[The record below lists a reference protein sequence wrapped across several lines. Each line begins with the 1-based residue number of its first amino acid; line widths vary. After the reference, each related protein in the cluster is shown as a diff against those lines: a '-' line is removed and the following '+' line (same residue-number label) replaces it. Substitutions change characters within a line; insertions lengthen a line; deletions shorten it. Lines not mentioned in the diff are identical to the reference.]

1 MTEIARALADKRL
14 LGAGLG
20 SLESWQTWLIALNAA
35 FALPLTEQER
45 AIFCAIAGDR
55 GLPSQR
61 VRELWCVAALWLLRS
76 STRSRFGV
84 TRALRRPIRRSTPQ
98 CCRAWRP
105 LMAC

>member
-45 AIFCAIAGDR
+45 PGAVPAASAIGWRERPGPGSGWHDRASARCFQLCPRLSRSGAGS
-55 GLPSQR
+55 GAGGCGAQ
-61 VRELWCVAALWLLRS
+61 A
-76 STRSRFGV
+76 GGN
-84 TRALRRPIRRSTPQ
+84 
-98 CCRAWRP
+98 
-105 LMAC
+105 